1 MSTNDLEKLPLVDV
15 EEEVA
20 ARTLRRA
27 LAAFEDEHELRQQ
40 PRLLAAI
47 HRGTRAAFPVVLAGA
62 VGTYLIWAVTTAS
75 ALYP

>member
-1 MSTNDLEKLPLVDV
+1 MSTDDLEKLPVVDV
-15 EEEVA
+15 DAEVA

-27 LAAFEDEHELRQQ
+27 LAAFEDEQELRRQ
-40 PRLLAAI
+40 PLVLSAI
-47 HRGTRAAFPVVLAGA
+47 HRLSRAAFPVAVAGA

>member
-1 MSTNDLEKLPLVDV
+1 MTDDLPKLPVVDV
-15 EEEVA
+15 DADVA

-27 LAAFEDEHELRQQ
+27 RAAFEDEQELRRQ
-40 PRLLAAI
+40 PRLLADL
-47 HRGTRAAFPVVLAGA
+47 HRVSRAAFPVALAGA